1 MKEIEL
7 PDGSIAE
14 FPDDMD
20 DSAIQNVLSQQFKP
34 TPQRQVSPA
43 TSAFVGGA
51 NAAMLN
57 FGDEITDAVI
67 RKADELAASRNP
79 VASYLGKRLGG
90 GTPTEGTAGQM
101 VKQAES
107 QNPRAYM
114 AGEVGGSLLS
124 PSPAGKLKGTAKLST
139 IAAEGGLNA
148 LGSSEDKSLTDFVLG
163 AATSAGVSKGLEGVS
178 RFFGPARNSARDWL
192 KKQADTLK
200 TRQIMGGG
208 DVSSMRKL
216 GAFDPDFQERI
227 NEIIPDRMMWRSPDY
242 RQKYLTDTMDQLSLK
257 KAGDIAKIKPGVGV
271 TPRSMLG
278 AGEQAREGLKMNI
291 SRDIQLPGTKFKD
304 TVRTSSLDPAANRPF
319 TRYEKFITEATPLEQ
334 RMIQTESGAT
344 VPKMFSKQDE
354 PIPVSEVDK
363 ILSNVQRQS
372 RWSKA
377 GQDSA
382 GERSWKGISNK
393 LRQTVEEDL
402 RKTGDPSVQDY
413 LATRNKMFSAATAM
427 DANKYALEKE
437 GNKSIFGLLTP
448 MEGIS
453 TAISAGTAIP
463 LIAARRYGN
472 AFGSAATRGG
482 QKALELDPR
491 ILDAISLGID
501 KGLKRP
507 ASYFSSKRD

>member
-20 DSAIQNVLSQQFKP
+20 DAAIQNVLSQQFKP
-34 TPQRQVSPA
+34 TPQREISPG

-51 NAAMLN
+51 NAAMFN
-57 FGDEITDAVI
+57 FGDEITDTVI
-67 RKADELAASRNP
+67 RKTDELATSQNP
-79 VASYLGKRLGG
+79 FASYVGKRLGG
-90 GTPTEGTAGQM
+90 GMPVKGTATQM
-101 VKQAES
+101 VSQAQA

-114 AGEVGGSLLS
+114 GGEIAGSILT
-124 PSPAGKLKGTAKLST
+124 PSPAGKLKGATKLST

-148 LGSSEDKSLTDFVLG
+148 LGSSREKSIGDFASG
-163 AATSAGVSKGLEGVS
+163 AVTAAGVTKGLEGISKVL
-178 RFFGPARNSARDWL
+178 GPARGAVRNWL
-192 KKQADTLK
+192 QKQADMLK

-208 DVSSMRKL
+208 DVSSMRKI
-216 GAFDPDFQERI
+216 GAFDPDFQQRI
-227 NEIIPDRMMWRSPDY
+227 NEVVPDRMMWRSPDY
-242 RQKYLTDTMDQLSLK
+242 RQKYLTEMMDELSLK
-257 KAGDIAKIKPGVGV
+257 KAGDISKIRPGVGV

-291 SRDIQLPGTKFKD
+291 SRDVQLPGSSFKD

-344 VPKMFSKQDE
+344 VPKMFAKQDE

-402 RKTGDPSVQDY
+402 KKTGDPSVQDY
-413 LATRNKMFSAATAM
+413 LATRNKMFSTATAM

-448 MEGIS
+448 MEGIT
-453 TAISAGTAIP
+453 TAVSAGTAIP

-472 AFGSAATRGG
+472 AFGSTLARGG
-482 QKALELDPR
+482 QKALDVNPK

-501 KGLKRP
+501 KGAKRP